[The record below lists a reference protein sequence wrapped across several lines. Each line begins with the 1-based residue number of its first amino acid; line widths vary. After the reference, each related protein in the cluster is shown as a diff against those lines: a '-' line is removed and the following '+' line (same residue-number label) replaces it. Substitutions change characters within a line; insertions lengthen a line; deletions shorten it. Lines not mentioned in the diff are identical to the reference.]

1 MALQIFQALLLA
13 LALCADCFAVSAS
26 SSVSLSD
33 RRFSSILPVA
43 LAFAFI
49 QTAFFGAG
57 VLFGDLLSS
66 HVMGAA
72 HLIGFLLLL
81 YVGGSMLLEA
91 FKKKE
96 PGEGMN
102 LNGPRNVLVGGVATS
117 IDALSVGASLS
128 IDGIPLGEAVMD
140 STAVFLVTALTV
152 ILGIL
157 GGSSVG
163 KRFGRP
169 ALISGGVVLV
179 LIGLNILLGIF

>member
-1 MALQIFQALLLA
+1 MGLQVLQALLLA

-43 LAFAFI
+43 FAFAFI
-49 QTAFFGAG
+49 QTALFVIG

-66 HVMGAA
+66 YVMGAA

-91 FKKKE
+91 FKRNE
-96 PGEGMN
+96 QGEGRN
-102 LNGPRNVLVGGVATS
+102 LNGLRNVLVGGVATS

-128 IDGIPLGEAVMD
+128 IDGIPMVEAVTD
-140 STAVFLVTALTV
+140 STAVFLVTFLTV
-152 ILGIL
+152 VLGII

-169 ALISGGVVLV
+169 ALISGGVVLI
-179 LIGLNILLGIF
+179 LIGLNILLGII